1 MNRRRYA
8 VRCGLEARRYIH
20 LRAHKYYITMTFS
33 WLSRELG
40 NFSREFYE
48 LTMPAIDMFEDGND
62 LVVKI
67 DLAGFAKKDINL
79 SIKEDVLHIR
89 AEREPDER
97 KHTGSLYYKHRPNQI
112 DKRIIL
118 PISTEDG
125 EKVVGA
131 ATYVDGVVTVR
142 IPATKTNTIPI
153 M

>member
-1 MNRRRYA
+1 MA
-8 VRCGLEARRYIH
+8 I
-20 LRAHKYYITMTFS
+20 S

-40 NFSREFYE
+40 NFSREFFE
-48 LTMPAIDMFEDGND
+48 LTMPAIDMFEDEKH

-79 SIKEDVLHIR
+79 SIKEDILHIR
-89 AEREPDER
+89 AKREPEER
-97 KHTGSLYYKHRPNQI
+97 THIRSVYYKHRPHQI

-118 PISTEDG
+118 PISTQDG

-142 IPATKTNTIPI
+142 IPTAERNTIPI
-153 M
+153 L

>member
-1 MNRRRYA
+1 MA
-8 VRCGLEARRYIH
+8 I
-20 LRAHKYYITMTFS
+20 S

-40 NFSREFYE
+40 NFSREFFE
-48 LTMPAIDMFEDGND
+48 LTMPAIDMFEDEKD

-79 SIKEDVLHIR
+79 SIKEDILHIR
-89 AEREPDER
+89 AKREPVER
-97 KHTGSLYYKHRPNQI
+97 TPTGSVYYKHRPHQI

-118 PISTEDG
+118 PISTQDG

-142 IPATKTNTIPI
+142 IPTAETNTIPI
-153 M
+153 L

>member
-1 MNRRRYA
+1 
-8 VRCGLEARRYIH
+8 
-20 LRAHKYYITMTFS
+20 MTCS

-48 LTMPAIDMFEDGND
+48 LTMPAIDIFEDENG
-62 LVVKI
+62 LLVKI

-79 SIKEDVLHIR
+79 SIIEDVLHIR
-89 AEREPDER
+89 AKREPDGR
-97 KHTGSLYYKHRPNQI
+97 THTGSVYYKHRPYQI

-118 PISTEDG
+118 PISTQDG

-142 IPATKTNTIPI
+142 IPTAETNTIPVL
-153 M
+153 

>member
-1 MNRRRYA
+1 
-8 VRCGLEARRYIH
+8 
-20 LRAHKYYITMTFS
+20 MTCS

-48 LTMPAIDMFEDGND
+48 LTMPAIDMLEDEND

-79 SIKEDVLHIR
+79 SIKEDILHIR
-89 AEREPDER
+89 AKREPDER
-97 KHTGSLYYKHRPNQI
+97 THTGSVYYKHRPYQI

-118 PISTEDG
+118 PISTQDG

-142 IPATKTNTIPI
+142 IPTAETNTIPVL
-153 M
+153 